1 METRET
7 ITTKELIM
15 DNLNPFEP
23 IEESRTTRNKTVSL
37 GQRKFL
43 IAIGVILLVEAP
55 QVIGSWITIAEKM
68 PLLRHQYSSL
78 IQVIEQAE
86 K

>member
-1 METRET
+1 MSS
-7 ITTKELIM
+7 
-15 DNLNPFEP
+15 LNIVEAT
-23 IEESRTTRNKTVSL
+23 EESRQPRKTTVNL
-37 GQRKFL
+37 CQRKFL

-68 PLLRHQYSSL
+68 PLLHDQYSSI
-78 IQVIEQAE
+78 IQVIEEAN